1 MKYIKP
7 ALRVE
12 LAQAA
17 QMLAESL
24 PISDTPVD
32 GGNALTKENDWD
44 LWSDDEEQP
53 HPGLTPNPSPKG
65 EGDFKGEGRMDG
77 YKIKYRTKEGQFQV
91 GLPLFGFI
99 DFRP

>member
-7 ALRVE
+7 ALKIE

-24 PISDTPVD
+24 PISDTTVD

-44 LWSDDEEQP
+44 LWSDDEEQ
-53 HPGLTPNPSPKG
+53 KQ
-65 EGDFKGEGRMDG
+65 EGGSSLRAASLFLGNKRLAN
-77 YKIKYRTKEGQFQV
+77 KSLKSLAYRHRT
-91 GLPLFGFI
+91 
-99 DFRP
+99 